1 VTTEPTDQT
10 RQAGNAAPATP
21 EGQATE
27 TATPADIAAKPTA
40 AKKAAV
46 KNAAVKKAAVKKAA
60 VKKAAAKQPA
70 ARKSA
75 SKATSKSASKS
86 ASKKPPSKTSTAT
99 RAAAVKAAGST
110 PAEKVSAPTT
120 AATKASAR
128 EASQPR
134 SGGAFAAGAARASG
148 ERRRR
153 SGTPLLPTQPVE
165 VSHARHR
172 SVGAA
177 STTPPDEP
185 VEVTDTPVSVDAP
198 GEQPDDSSLG
208 TTATS
213 DVPAAAAASPST
225 SGAGRRP
232 GTSEPA
238 DTPTTPTA
246 PTTRARPSRAS
257 MRSTR
262 RTANGEPTRLRAVPR
277 VPEPAATPGDAGA
290 PGAGRHT
297 QAGGDGWEHA
307 LTSGLQSRAEK
318 LVGAV
323 LEGAE
328 FTSESRPGPAELV
341 ELAINVLRAAATSAG
356 VPAEDVERQVAE
368 TLAYLRR
375 RLSGD
380 YVVDEFGFD
389 EDYTIN
395 VHLPLLRPLYKKWF
409 RVEVRG
415 IENIPDEGGALVV
428 GNHSGTVA
436 MDSLMTQVAVYD
448 EHPKKR
454 HLRMLGA
461 DLVFQMPFIG
471 TMARRSGTTLAAN
484 TDAERLLAGGSLVGV
499 WPEGFKGVGK
509 PFSERYKLQRFGRGG
524 FVSAALRAGVP
535 IVPVSIVGAE
545 EIYPILG
552 NMPAVARLLGL
563 PYAPITPTFP
573 LLGPLGMVPLP
584 SKWLIEFGP
593 PIDTSAFGPE
603 AADDPMLVF
612 DLTDQVRETIQQ
624 TLYSLLMQRKSVFL

>member
-1 VTTEPTDQT
+1 MTADPTKTAATKTAEQAALPEGAAT
-10 RQAGNAAPATP
+10 KPAAQAGTRKPTTKKPATKKSGSKKP
-21 EGQATE
+21 
-27 TATPADIAAKPTA
+27 AAKKPA
-40 AKKAAV
+40 AKKATP
-46 KNAAVKKAAVKKAA
+46 KKA
-60 VKKAAAKQPA
+60 
-70 ARKSA
+70 
-75 SKATSKSASKS
+75 T
-86 ASKKPPSKTSTAT
+86 T
-99 RAAAVKAAGST
+99 RAATKTATTKTATTKKA
-110 PAEKVSAPTT
+110 E
-120 AATKASAR
+120 TKNGTSAR
-128 EASQPR
+128 PAR
-134 SGGAFAAGAARASG
+134 GAFAAGAARASG

-153 SGTPLLPTQPVE
+153 SGTPLVPIAPVE
-165 VSHARHR
+165 LSAARR
-172 SVGAA
+172 LAAGADSAADDVVVAAVTEGPTEPETQA
-177 STTPPDEP
+177 SATRRVQAQTPETTVRERAVVEPTEPTEPPPEPTEATEPAEQAEAAGVDELAADLPAEPTPPR
-185 VEVTDTPVSVDAP
+185 T
-198 GEQPDDSSLG
+198 
-208 TTATS
+208 
-213 DVPAAAAASPST
+213 
-225 SGAGRRP
+225 
-232 GTSEPA
+232 
-238 DTPTTPTA
+238 
-246 PTTRARPSRAS
+246 RPSRAS
-257 MRSTR
+257 VRAKR
-262 RTANGEPTRLRAVPR
+262 RATPGEPARLRAVPS
-277 VPEPAATPGDAGA
+277 VPAAPPDETPGADRAT
-290 PGAGRHT
+290 RHT
-297 QAGGDGWEHA
+297 PVSTEGGWEHA

-328 FTSESRPGPAELV
+328 FSSESRPGPTELV
-341 ELAINVLRAAATSAG
+341 ELAVNVLRAAATSAG
-356 VPAEDVERQVAE
+356 VPAEEVERQVAE

-375 RLSGD
+375 RLTGD
-380 YVVDEFGFD
+380 YTVDEFGFD
-389 EDYTIN
+389 EDYTVN
-395 VHLPLLRPLYKKWF
+395 VHLPLLRPFYQKWF

-428 GNHSGTVA
+428 GNHSGTIA

-448 EHPKKR
+448 EHPRNR

-484 TDAERLLAGGSLVGV
+484 SDAERLLSSGALVGV

-593 PIDTSAFGPE
+593 PIETTGFGPE